1 MGVRAVGGEAA
12 RRGARTETS
21 RVRSVLHPRLRS
33 LLRPTNQ
40 PNHPARALGSE
51 PKPSSSRAPRRPVR
65 TRVVC
70 GVACRRAPRLVVV
83 EEGGARVS
91 YSGLGARRHAG
102 RQGPRGRQAPSPR
115 HRPWCAGLGGGCGA
129 GPTAH
134 GPPKLVASC
143 CHLPFFFFSFQ
154 FFFSPPAC
162 LFAKAWQKKN
172 CFKVSDIRIHFQ
184 RIKRCVITK

>member
-83 EEGGARVS
+83 EEGGGPRVIFRPRGATS
-91 YSGLGARRHAG
+91 RGASGSTWAAGALASPPSVVRWAG
-102 RQGPRGRQAPSPR
+102 RGMRGGA
-115 HRPWCAGLGGGCGA
+115 HRPR
-129 GPTAH
+129 
-134 GPPKLVASC
+134 PPKARGLV
-143 CHLPFFFFSFQ
+143 LPPSFFFL
-154 FFFSPPAC
+154 FFSILFFPSC
-162 LFAKAWQKKN
+162 LSV
-172 CFKVSDIRIHFQ
+172 C
-184 RIKRCVITK
+184 

>member
-115 HRPWCAGLGGGCGA
+115 HRPWCAGLGG
-129 GPTAH
+129 AH
-134 GPPKLVASC
+134 RPRPPKARGLV
-143 CHLPFFFFSFQ
+143 LPPSFFFL
-154 FFFSPPAC
+154 FFSILFFPSC
-162 LFAKAWQKKN
+162 LSV
-172 CFKVSDIRIHFQ
+172 C
-184 RIKRCVITK
+184 